1 MRHTILLLILIIGFT
16 STVKAQV
23 GINNTNP
30 DTTSVM
36 DLKSTTKGFL
46 IPRMSSSER
55 NIMTS
60 FGNVPAN
67 SLMVFDTDKKK
78 FFFYDANV
86 SKWLMINPWYSEE
99 SAIICYGDTVKSYAI
114 NIRPIGGYKIF
125 KVSSSYN
132 GISSNS
138 SLFQSEFIF
147 TDGGV
152 STSGVKFNSKVAGGN
167 FILMQAF
174 YNNSPVLT
182 LKHNGNLGLG
192 YSNPTKKLEVDGNI
206 KASSNITADE
216 FIGDGAVAVGTIIMW
231 SGSLLNLPAEWVLC
245 DGNNGTPNLKDKFIM
260 GAGGSYAVGNTG
272 GANEVTL
279 TEAQLPVHD
288 HSGNTSS
295 DGQHRHYVARNQEKN
310 GGGTSLAFKQ
320 TTNNGWH
327 DYDLYRHSSNANRGN
342 SSYSGGHSH
351 TLSVNDTGGG
361 QAHENKP
368 PYYSLAYIMRIN

>member
-16 STVKAQV
+16 SAIKAQV

-78 FFFYDANV
+78 FFFYDASV

-99 SAIICYGDTVKSYAI
+99 NAIICYGDTNKPYSI
-114 NIRPIGGYKIF
+114 NIRPIGGNKIF

-138 SLFQSEFIF
+138 SLFQSEFVF

-192 YSNPTKKLEVDGNI
+192 YSTPTKKLEVDGNI

-216 FIGDGAVAVGTIIMW
+216 FIGDGAVPVGTIIMW
-231 SGSLLNLPAEWVLC
+231 SGSLLNLPAEWTLC

-279 TEAQLPVHD
+279 TEAQLPAHD
-288 HSGNTSS
+288 HSGSTSS
-295 DGQHRHYVARNQEKN
+295 DGQHRHYIARNQEKN
-310 GGGTSLAFKQ
+310 SGGVSLAFKQ

-327 DYDLYRHSSNANRGN
+327 DYDLYRHSSDANRGN
-342 SSYSGGHSH
+342 SSWSGGHGH
-351 TLSVNDTGGG
+351 TLYVNDTGGG

-368 PYYSLAYIMRIN
+368 PYYSLAYIIRIN